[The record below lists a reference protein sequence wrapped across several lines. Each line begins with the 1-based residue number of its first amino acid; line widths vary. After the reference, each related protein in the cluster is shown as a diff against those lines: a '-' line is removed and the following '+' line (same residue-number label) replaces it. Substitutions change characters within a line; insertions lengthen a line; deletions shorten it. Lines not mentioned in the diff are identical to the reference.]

1 MKLRLA
7 SSLLLA
13 IALGIAGYGWFRFLT
28 WHTATELRHVRW
40 DVPHEDWD
48 GNGDGSK
55 RGYDVDGGICDGPH
69 ILHGTKA
76 LLNCGDLH
84 ATTQPTEGIWEMDYA
99 RGIAALKYPINYSW
113 DSLFLPLDDN
123 RFGFTDNT
131 NLAIGGPDGWL
142 QQAQGQ
148 KNRQRLGGL
157 AWVNGELQGMRGL
170 GAAEDEFTILGLHL
184 NGTVRELPAPNPSSC
199 WDPPASPETAGLMT
213 CGRLITF
220 HNGQWWLSR
229 GRWGEPTQCWVGADN
244 VQTCFTS
251 DIRHESFPP
260 QIAIG
265 RLTLLVDRN
274 NSTLYD
280 VGWDQPIAI
289 DNGRWAPRA
298 VSWEGATLRYLTA
311 DVIGADTRR
320 FVVDGKTIDLTYKMG
335 GRNGYEVFTPGNA
348 RAVAS
353 LAPRFASESLPPAL
367 TVQPN
372 GHGGYVIA
380 DDQGRYAT
388 LDANLARTDHFDI
401 WDYLRAS
408 GDRDRSSMPVMWP
421 DWWAARWLG
430 WIMYGPLVLALVFI
444 TIGGARARARRTSA
458 KVPEV
463 TAAPRRI
470 LAAFDFATWWVPV
483 LLLTYVA
490 TACYGLIRVVP
501 NL

>member
-55 RGYDVDGGICDGPH
+55 RGYDVAGGACVGVN
-69 ILHGTKA
+69 ILHGVHA
-76 LLNCGDLH
+76 LLLCTDHH
-84 ATTQPTEGIWEMDYA
+84 ARSDVGGSGLWLLDYA
-99 RGIAALKYPINYSW
+99 QGTATLRYPASIY
-113 DSLFLPLDDN
+113 DAVFLPRSDDE
-123 RFGFTDNT
+123 FGYSNGSF
-131 NLAIGGPDGWL
+131 LAIGGRTGWL
-142 QQAQGQ
+142 HS
-148 KNRQRLGGL
+148 KTPPTNHTISGL
-157 AWVNGELQGMRGL
+157 AWVNSELQAMHESGEEFIGEISGL
-170 GAAEDEFTILGLHL
+170 DRD
-184 NGTVRELPAPNPSSC
+184 GTVRAVPRVPPDAC
-199 WDPPASPETAGLMT
+199 WANFDDRRYNR
-213 CGRLITF
+213 CNRLSTF
-220 HNGQWWLSR
+220 HDGQWWA
-229 GRWGEPTQCWVGADN
+229 GRREHSPPGWCWVSGNNPPVCIANLD
-244 VQTCFTS
+244 F
-251 DIRHESFPP
+251 DILAPDL
-260 QIAIG
+260 AVG
-265 RLTLLVDRN
+265 RLPRGYIGQN
-274 NSTLYD
+274 N
-280 VGWDQPIAI
+280 AI
-289 DNGRWAPRA
+289 DWNKNTPISSGAWAPHA
-298 VSWEGATLRYLTA
+298 VVWQGATLQFQGSELI
-311 DVIGADTRR
+311 DADTRR
-320 FVVDGKTIDLTYKMG
+320 FVVDGKNIDLTYKKG

-353 LAPRFASESLPPAL
+353 LTTTFAIESQPPPL

-372 GHGGYVIA
+372 GRGGYFIA

-408 GDRDRSSMPVMWP
+408 GDTDRSSMPVMWP
-421 DWWAARWLG
+421 NWWTARWLG